1 MLRGRQFWRLA
12 ATKGIAEDCLLR
24 IDPDDEQRAEWRAR
38 KAKLRALA
46 EAELERAKRDA
57 LAARR
62 RVLDKWGH
70 R

>member
-1 MLRGRQFWRLA
+1 M
-12 ATKGIAEDCLLR
+12 R
-24 IDPDDEQRAEWRAR
+24 IDPDDEQLAEWKAR

-57 LAARR
+57 LAARH